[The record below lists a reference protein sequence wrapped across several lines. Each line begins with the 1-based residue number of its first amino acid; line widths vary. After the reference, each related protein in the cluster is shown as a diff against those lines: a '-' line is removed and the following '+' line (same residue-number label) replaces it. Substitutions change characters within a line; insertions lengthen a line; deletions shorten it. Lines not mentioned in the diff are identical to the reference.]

1 MTNRLKLISC
11 NVISLNHMGISCQ
24 GEERNRLQLVPR
36 LLPKNLDIG
45 GRYMKNH
52 RRDTV
57 VIFRRYKKLPNGE
70 VLGAHD
76 YGHKAW
82 RFVIKK
88 HK

>member
-1 MTNRLKLISC
+1 MTNRLKLISY

-24 GEERNRLQLVPR
+24 GEGRNRLQFAPR
-36 LLPKNLDIG
+36 LLPKNLDKG

-52 RRDTV
+52 NRDTV
-57 VIFRRYKKLPNGE
+57 VIFRRYKKLPDGE
-70 VLGAHD
+70 VLDARD

-88 HK
+88 RK